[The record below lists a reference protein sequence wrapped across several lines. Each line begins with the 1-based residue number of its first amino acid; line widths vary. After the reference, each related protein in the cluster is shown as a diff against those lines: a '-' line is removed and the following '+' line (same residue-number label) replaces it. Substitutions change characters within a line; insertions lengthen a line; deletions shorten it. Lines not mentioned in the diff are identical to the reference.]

1 MDLQRALIRAKGL
14 PLMLSTLQLKAFAS
28 CAHSPLNFC
37 FSLSL
42 PILEASTQQGPVEAQ
57 AQDES

>member
-14 PLMLSTLQLKAFAS
+14 PLMLSTLQRKAFAS
-28 CAHSPLNFC
+28 CVHSPLHFC

-57 AQDES
+57 IQDES

>member
-1 MDLQRALIRAKGL
+1 
-14 PLMLSTLQLKAFAS
+14 MLSTLQQKAFAS
-28 CAHSPLNFC
+28 CAHSPLHFC

-57 AQDES
+57 IQDES